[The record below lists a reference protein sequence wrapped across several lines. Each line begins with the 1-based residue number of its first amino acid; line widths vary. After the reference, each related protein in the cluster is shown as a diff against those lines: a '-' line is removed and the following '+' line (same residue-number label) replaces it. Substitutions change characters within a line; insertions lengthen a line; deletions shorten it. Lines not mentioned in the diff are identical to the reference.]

1 MDETKD
7 SPPLQGVVII
17 TLPSPDNPS
26 LGKTITA
33 FTLSNSPP
41 QQQQRQEPPPQQTQ
55 PHNQDP
61 NTNSFHVSLEISF
74 FFRPRIVL
82 ALLGISIIALSFWSS
97 LTQETLFELRD
108 VDDDHDHNSS
118 NSSFILPLYPKRG
131 SAWNSR
137 TDVEFKLGRF
147 VDFKPDIVMER
158 VMDQEK
164 IAKSVSAATKLDSS
178 ANFPVKGNIHSD
190 GLYYTYMLVGNPP
203 KPYFLDIDTGSDLM
217 WIQCDA
223 PCTSCAKGAHPLYKP
238 RNVNMIPPKN
248 PYCVEVQENLKSK
261 YCDNCHQCDYEIEY
275 ADHSSSFGV
284 LAKDELQLVL
294 ANGTGT
300 KSNVVFGCAYDQQG
314 TLLNTLASTD
324 GILGLS
330 RAPISLP
337 SQLANHGLI
346 NNVIGHCLGT
356 DTNGGYLFL
365 GNDFVPHWRMSW
377 VPMLNIPFPSGS
389 VFLYLSFLIC
399 SISCFLRV
407 IIGLPIC
414 MADSSS
420 RKALKVLINPHPFM
434 FRNLYQAEL
443 MKMNYGGKELRLG
456 SKRDGQGT
464 VVFDSGSTYTYFTDQ
479 AYKALISMLEEIS
492 SEDLV
497 KDASDMTLPICW
509 RAKSPVRSITE
520 VRQFFKPLNL
530 QFGSKW
536 RIVSTKLSIPAEG
549 YLTISERGNV
559 CLGILDGGNI
569 HDGSAIILGDIS
581 LRGQLFVYDNVN
593 QKIGWIRSNCE
604 RPQKLSSLPFF

>member
-1 MDETKD
+1 MEETKN
-7 SPPLQGVVII
+7 SPPIQGVVII
-17 TLPSPDNPS
+17 TLPPPDNPS
-26 LGKTITA
+26 YGKTITA
-33 FTLSNSPP
+33 FTLSDSPTHQQQQEEEPP
-41 QQQQRQEPPPQQTQ
+41 QQSQ
-55 PHNQDP
+55 PHNQDL
-61 NTNSFHVSLEISF
+61 NTGVLRASLERSF
-74 FFRPRIVL
+74 FFRPKIVFG
-82 ALLGISIIALSFWSS
+82 LLGISLIALSFWSS

-108 VDDDHDHNSS
+108 VEHDHKSS

-131 SAWNSR
+131 GAWNSR

-147 VDFKPDIVMER
+147 VDFKPDKF
-158 VMDQEK
+158 MDQEK
-164 IAKSVSAATKLDSS
+164 IAKSLSAATKLDSS
-178 ANFPVKGNIHSD
+178 VNFPVRGNIHSE

-203 KPYFLDIDTGSDLM
+203 RPYFLDIDTGSDLM

-248 PYCVEVQENLKSK
+248 PYCVEVQENLKKSK

-275 ADHSSSFGV
+275 ADRSSSVGV

-300 KSNVVFGCAYDQQG
+300 KPSVVFGCAYDQQG

-337 SQLANHGLI
+337 SQLASHGLI
-346 NNVIGHCLGT
+346 NNVIGHCLRT

-365 GNDFVPHWRMSW
+365 GNDFVPQWRMSW
-377 VPMLNIPFPSGS
+377 VPMLNNPFP
-389 VFLYLSFLIC
+389 
-399 SISCFLRV
+399 
-407 IIGLPIC
+407 
-414 MADSSS
+414 
-420 RKALKVLINPHPFM
+420 
-434 FRNLYQAEL
+434 NLYQAQL

-456 SKRDGQGT
+456 STSYGQGT

-492 SEDLV
+492 SEDLI
-497 KDASDMTLPICW
+497 KDASDTTLPICW
-509 RAKSPVRSITE
+509 RAKFPVRSIEE

-530 QFGSKW
+530 QFRSKW
-536 RIVSTKLSIPAEG
+536 RIVSTKLWIPAEG
-549 YLTISERGNV
+549 FLTISEKGNV
-559 CLGILDGGNI
+559 CLGILDGSNV

-604 RPQKLSSLPFF
+604 RPEKVPSLPFF

>member
-1 MDETKD
+1 MEETKD
-7 SPPLQGVVII
+7 SPPVQGVVII
-17 TLPSPDNPS
+17 TLPPPDNPS

-33 FTLSNSPP
+33 FTLYDSPPP
-41 QQQQRQEPPPQQTQ
+41 QQQQQQEPQQQQQQQEPPQQEPSQQSQ

-61 NTNSFHVSLEISF
+61 NTDILHVSLEKSF
-74 FFRPRIVL
+74 FFPPRMIL
-82 ALLGISIIALSFWSS
+82 GFLGISLIALSFWSS

-108 VDDDHDHNSS
+108 VEDHDHNSS
-118 NSSFILPLYPKRG
+118 NSSFILPLYPKQG
-131 SAWNSR
+131 IAWNSR

-147 VDFKPDIVMER
+147 VDFKPDIVM
-158 VMDQEK
+158 DQEK

-178 ANFPVKGNIHSD
+178 AHFPVKGNIHSD
-190 GLYYTYMLVGNPP
+190 GLYYTYMLVGDPP

-248 PYCVEVQENLKSK
+248 PYCVEVQENLRSK

-284 LAKDELQLVL
+284 LAKDEIQLVL
-294 ANGTGT
+294 ANGTAT

-330 RAPISLP
+330 RASISLP
-337 SQLANHGLI
+337 SQLASHGFI
-346 NNVIGHCLGT
+346 NNFVGHCLGT

-365 GNDFVPHWRMSW
+365 GNDFVPDWRMSW
-377 VPMLNIPFPSGS
+377 VPMLNYPFP
-389 VFLYLSFLIC
+389 
-399 SISCFLRV
+399 
-407 IIGLPIC
+407 
-414 MADSSS
+414 
-420 RKALKVLINPHPFM
+420 
-434 FRNLYQAEL
+434 NLYQAQL

-456 SKRDGQGT
+456 STRDRQGT

-492 SEDLV
+492 SEDLI
-497 KDASDMTLPICW
+497 KDVSDTTLPICW
-509 RAKSPVRSITE
+509 RAKFPVRSITE

-549 YLTISERGNV
+549 YLTISEKGNV
-559 CLGILDGGNI
+559 CLGILDGSNI

-604 RPQKLSSLPFF
+604 RPQKLASLPFF

>member
-1 MDETKD
+1 MEETKN
-7 SPPLQGVVII
+7 SPPIQGVVII
-17 TLPSPDNPS
+17 TLPPPDNPS
-26 LGKTITA
+26 YGKTITA
-33 FTLSNSPP
+33 FTLSDSPTHQQQQEEEPP
-41 QQQQRQEPPPQQTQ
+41 QQSQ
-55 PHNQDP
+55 PHNQDL
-61 NTNSFHVSLEISF
+61 NTGVLRASLERSF
-74 FFRPRIVL
+74 FFRPKIVFG
-82 ALLGISIIALSFWSS
+82 LLGISLIALSFWSS

-108 VDDDHDHNSS
+108 VEHDHKSS

-131 SAWNSR
+131 GAWNSR
-137 TDVEFKLGRF
+137 RDVEFKLGRF
-147 VDFKPDIVMER
+147 VDFKPDKF
-158 VMDQEK
+158 MDQEK
-164 IAKSVSAATKLDSS
+164 IAKSLSAATKLDSS
-178 ANFPVKGNIHSD
+178 VNFPVRGNIHSE

-203 KPYFLDIDTGSDLM
+203 RPYFLDIDTGSDLM

-275 ADHSSSFGV
+275 ADRSSSVGV

-300 KSNVVFGCAYDQQG
+300 KPSVVFGCAYDQQG

-337 SQLANHGLI
+337 SQLASHGLI
-346 NNVIGHCLGT
+346 NNVIGHCLRT

-365 GNDFVPHWRMSW
+365 GNDFVPQWRMSW
-377 VPMLNIPFPSGS
+377 VPMLNNPFP
-389 VFLYLSFLIC
+389 
-399 SISCFLRV
+399 
-407 IIGLPIC
+407 
-414 MADSSS
+414 
-420 RKALKVLINPHPFM
+420 
-434 FRNLYQAEL
+434 NLYQAQL

-456 SKRDGQGT
+456 STSYGQGT

-492 SEDLV
+492 SEDLI
-497 KDASDMTLPICW
+497 KDASDTTLPICW
-509 RAKSPVRSITE
+509 RAKFPVRSIEE

-536 RIVSTKLSIPAEG
+536 RIVSTKLWIPAEG
-549 YLTISERGNV
+549 FLTISEKGNV
-559 CLGILDGGNI
+559 CLGILDGSNV

-604 RPQKLSSLPFF
+604 RPEKVPSLPFS

>member
-1 MDETKD
+1 MEETKN
-7 SPPLQGVVII
+7 SPPIQGVVII
-17 TLPSPDNPS
+17 TLPPPDNPS
-26 LGKTITA
+26 YGKTITA
-33 FTLSNSPP
+33 FTLSDSPTHQQQQEEEPP
-41 QQQQRQEPPPQQTQ
+41 QQSQ
-55 PHNQDP
+55 PHNQDL
-61 NTNSFHVSLEISF
+61 NTGVLRASLERSF
-74 FFRPRIVL
+74 FFRPKIVFG
-82 ALLGISIIALSFWSS
+82 LLGISLIALSFWSS

-108 VDDDHDHNSS
+108 VEHDLKSS

-131 SAWNSR
+131 GAWNSR

-147 VDFKPDIVMER
+147 VDFKPDKF
-158 VMDQEK
+158 MDQEK
-164 IAKSVSAATKLDSS
+164 IAKSLSAATKLDSS
-178 ANFPVKGNIHSD
+178 VNFPVRGNIHSE

-203 KPYFLDIDTGSDLM
+203 RPYFLDIDTGSDLM

-275 ADHSSSFGV
+275 ADRSSSVGV

-300 KSNVVFGCAYDQQG
+300 KPNVVFGCAYDQQG

-337 SQLANHGLI
+337 SQLASHGLI
-346 NNVIGHCLGT
+346 NNVIGHCLRT

-365 GNDFVPHWRMSW
+365 GNDFVPQWRMSW
-377 VPMLNIPFPSGS
+377 VPMLNNPFP
-389 VFLYLSFLIC
+389 
-399 SISCFLRV
+399 
-407 IIGLPIC
+407 
-414 MADSSS
+414 
-420 RKALKVLINPHPFM
+420 
-434 FRNLYQAEL
+434 NLYQAQL

-456 SKRDGQGT
+456 STSYGQGT

-492 SEDLV
+492 SEDLI
-497 KDASDMTLPICW
+497 KDASDTTLPICW
-509 RAKSPVRSITE
+509 RAKFPVRSIEE

-536 RIVSTKLSIPAEG
+536 RIVFTKLWIPAEG
-549 YLTISERGNV
+549 FLTISEKGNV
-559 CLGILDGGNI
+559 CLGILDGSNV

-604 RPQKLSSLPFF
+604 RPEKVPSLPSFF

>member
-1 MDETKD
+1 MEETKD
-7 SPPLQGVVII
+7 SPPVQGVVII
-17 TLPSPDNPS
+17 TLPPPDNPS

-33 FTLSNSPP
+33 FTLYDSP
-41 QQQQRQEPPPQQTQ
+41 PPPQQEPPQQEPSQQSQ

-61 NTNSFHVSLEISF
+61 NTDFFHVSLEKSF
-74 FFRPRIVL
+74 FFRPRMIL
-82 ALLGISIIALSFWSS
+82 GFLGISLIALSFWSS
-97 LTQETLFELRD
+97 LPQETLFELRD
-108 VDDDHDHNSS
+108 VEDHDHNSS

-147 VDFKPDIVMER
+147 VDFKPDIVM
-158 VMDQEK
+158 DQEK
-164 IAKSVSAATKLDSS
+164 IAKSVSAATKLGSS

-190 GLYYTYMLVGNPP
+190 GLYYTYMLVGDPP

-238 RNVNMIPPKN
+238 RNINMIPPKN
-248 PYCVEVQENLKSK
+248 PYCVEVQGNLRSK

-284 LAKDELQLVL
+284 LAKDEIQLVL
-294 ANGTGT
+294 ANGTAT

-330 RAPISLP
+330 RASISLP
-337 SQLANHGLI
+337 SQLARHGFI
-346 NNVIGHCLGT
+346 NNVVGHCLGT

-365 GNDFVPHWRMSW
+365 GNDFVPHWQMSW
-377 VPMLNIPFPSGS
+377 VPMLNYPFP
-389 VFLYLSFLIC
+389 
-399 SISCFLRV
+399 
-407 IIGLPIC
+407 
-414 MADSSS
+414 
-420 RKALKVLINPHPFM
+420 
-434 FRNLYQAEL
+434 NLYQAQL

-456 SKRDGQGT
+456 STRDRQGT
-464 VVFDSGSTYTYFTDQ
+464 AVFDSGSTYTYFTDQ

-492 SEDLV
+492 SEDLI
-497 KDASDMTLPICW
+497 KDVSDTTLPICW
-509 RAKSPVRSITE
+509 RAKFPVRSITE

-549 YLTISERGNV
+549 YLTISEKGNV
-559 CLGILDGGNI
+559 CLGILDGSNI

-604 RPQKLSSLPFF
+604 RPQKLASLPFF